1 MVPQRV
7 PTVMAWSLLL
17 STSREIL
24 TLKFSWWSK
33 PRGRAGAGC
42 LAGLEPD
49 KELPPLLP
57 GQAHS
62 PSVVY
67 LGVTAGSV

>member
-24 TLKFSWWSK
+24 TLKFSWWK
-33 PRGRAGAGC
+33 NHE
-42 LAGLEPD
+42 AGLELAAWQVWSLI
-49 KELPPLLP
+49 KSCLHCCQARLTRLPW
-57 GQAHS
+57 
-62 PSVVY
+62 Y
-67 LGVTAGSV
+67 TWE